1 MASLEENRS
10 FWQSYDWSRGG
21 EEWSKGWGEGG
32 SAFQWQACIYPRLR
46 QFLPAERI
54 VEIGSG
60 FGRFAHHLARSCQSL
75 VGFDLVDKC
84 VEACR
89 ERFADQPHLRFELTD
104 GRSLPSI
111 ENGSV
116 DFVFSFESLVLAE
129 ADVCEAYLHEIARVL
144 RPGGGA
150 FLHHSNLGEYDFYF
164 TLTGLVP
171 EPTRVR
177 LNRLGLI
184 DLSQWRAP
192 TVTAAK
198 FRAMAEAAE
207 LVCTSQE
214 LVNWGAKRLIDC
226 FTTLVTKG
234 SPLARPTRIVR
245 NAGFMDEVGYLARLG
260 EFYQK

>member
-60 FGRFAHHLARSCQSL
+60 FGRFAHHLADSCQSL
-75 VGFDLVDKC
+75 LGFDLVDKC

-89 ERFADQPHLRFELTD
+89 QRFRQQPHLSFELTD
-104 GRSLPSI
+104 GSSLPGV
-111 ENGSV
+111 EDQSV

-129 ADVCEAYLHEIARVL
+129 ADVCQAYLHEVARVL
-144 RPGGGA
+144 KPDGGA
-150 FLHHSNLGEYDFYF
+150 FLHHSNLGEYDLYF
-164 TLTGLVP
+164 SLTGLLP

-177 LNRLGLI
+177 LNQLGLV

-198 FRAMAEAAE
+198 FREMAEAAK
-207 LVCTSQE
+207 LVCISQE
-214 LVNWGAKRLIDC
+214 LVNWGARRLIDC
-226 FTTLVTKG
+226 FTTVVAPD
-234 SPLARPTRIVR
+234 SPLARPTRTVR
-245 NAGFMDEVGYLARLG
+245 NPGFMDEVRYLAKLG
-260 EFYQK
+260 AFYQQ